1 MQNNKF
7 LSDSDID
14 VFEGIISVRS
24 VFEGIDKGISD
35 RKIKEVLFCEDSV
48 KGNGKLLGFLKAR
61 SFVYDY
67 TLNVVPGSEIE
78 KYAVGFKPDRIFKAD
93 MAALMLAIYEMKY
106 MPDIPMSVSI
116 SEAVELVKTF
126 STEKSP
132 TFVNGLL
139 ASVYKELS
147 NKQK

>member
-1 MQNNKF
+1 MPNKVKTRRQSRESAYK
-7 LSDSDID
+7 LIY
-14 VFEGIISVRS
+14 EY
-24 VFEGIDKGISD
+24 
-35 RKIKEVLFCEDSV
+35 LFS
-48 KGNGKLLGFLKAR
+48 GKLNDRTESIFTAEELPYSETEYIRTVYHGVAEHFDELK
-61 SFVYDY
+61 SV
-67 TLNVVPGSEIE
+67 IE

-126 STEKSP
+126 LTEKSP

>member
-1 MQNNKF
+1 
-7 LSDSDID
+7 
-14 VFEGIISVRS
+14 
-24 VFEGIDKGISD
+24 
-35 RKIKEVLFCEDSV
+35 
-48 KGNGKLLGFLKAR
+48 
-61 SFVYDY
+61 
-67 TLNVVPGSEIE
+67 
-78 KYAVGFKPDRIFKAD
+78 
-93 MAALMLAIYEMKY
+93 